1 MLCHES
7 YAPRVRRRGLHS
19 DVVTELG
26 LRIVRGDY
34 PPGTVLPRAE
44 ELAAE
49 LGVSRTVV
57 RETLRVLTEKGLV
70 VSRQRTGTRV
80 RSRDEWNLVDPELI
94 AWQRRAGPD
103 LQFFRDVSE
112 VRVAIESAAARLA
125 AERATDAEVARMRE
139 LFGHMEQEIGD
150 PARYAQADLELHST
164 ILRAT
169 HNLLLAQLTHTIS
182 EGLVASRDVT
192 VRSPGAS
199 VASMPLHAEVVEAI
213 AARDGERAASLMTDL
228 VRRALADIE
237 LILGGAP
244 EAETTGAVVHP

>member
-7 YAPRVRRRGLHS
+7 YPPRVRRRGLHS

-34 PPGTVLPRAE
+34 QPGDVLPRAE

-49 LGVSRTVV
+49 LGVSRTVI

-80 RSRDEWNLVDPELI
+80 RSRDSWNLVDPELI
-94 AWQRRAGPD
+94 GWQRRAGPD

-112 VRVAIESAAARLA
+112 VRVAIESAAAGHA
-125 AERATDAEVARMRE
+125 AVRATQEEIARMRE
-139 LFGHMEQEIGD
+139 LFSEMEREIGD
-150 PARYAQADLELHST
+150 PQRYAQADLELHAV
-164 ILRAT
+164 IMRAT
-169 HNLLLAQLTHTIS
+169 HNALLAQLTHTIS

-199 VASMPLHAEVVEAI
+199 VASMPLHAEVVDAI
-213 AARDGERAASLMTDL
+213 AAHDPDRAAALMADL
-228 VRRALADIE
+228 VKRALADIE
-237 LILGGAP
+237 VILGDTLAVPARTP
-244 EAETTGAVVHP
+244 EMP